1 MKIHNTMRRIYLIL
15 LLLAFQINF
24 LFAQKTLWQSKG
36 RIVVSSDGNEHDHDD
51 WGATPLSLAIIAAK
65 GLQDKLSVYIYSD
78 HIWGS
83 NHEHPGIE
91 GISPYAQ
98 MKESANQGGKMF
110 GFTKTNFICAV
121 DNPEVAY
128 EALRNQINQSTD
140 DNPLFIVVAGP
151 VQVIGEAIS
160 RAEVSKRK
168 FITILTTSS
177 DWNNSHAD
185 KPYVAWENHSGWIL
199 DEIEQMD
206 GGLKIVK
213 IENQNPLLKR
223 NWREYEWLINA
234 PERNHSYYK
243 KGSWEWL
250 FKRLCLT
257 AKPEGVDRDYYYA
270 IDPSDAGKVI
280 FLLTGIAKTSPQLIY
295 EVMRNPPKK

>member
-1 MKIHNTMRRIYLIL
+1 MRKIYLML
-15 LLLAFQINF
+15 WLLAFQINF
-24 LFAQKTLWQSKG
+24 LFSQTPLWQSKG

-51 WGATPLSLAIIAAK
+51 WGGTPLSLAIISAK
-65 GLQDKLSVYIYSD
+65 GLQDKLSIYIYSD

-91 GISPYAQ
+91 GVSPYAQ
-98 MKESANQGGKMF
+98 MKESAIRGGKMF
-110 GFTKTNFICAV
+110 NFKKTNFICAV

-128 EALRNQINQSTD
+128 EALKNQINQSSD

-160 RAEVSKRK
+160 RADVSKRK
-168 FITILTTSS
+168 FITIITTSS

-185 KPYVAWENHSGWIL
+185 KPYLVWENHSGWIL

-234 PERNHSYYK
+234 PERNHPYYK
-243 KGSWEWL
+243 RGSWKWL
-250 FKRLCLT
+250 FNRLCLT
-257 AKPEGVDRDYYYA
+257 TKPEGVDRDYYYA

-280 FLLTGIAKTSPQLIY
+280 FLLTGITKTSPQLVY
-295 EVMRNPPKK
+295 ELMRNPSRK

>member
-1 MKIHNTMRRIYLIL
+1 MLWLI
-15 LLLAFQINF
+15 AFQINF
-24 LFAQKTLWQSKG
+24 LFAQTPLWQSKG

-51 WGATPLSLAIIAAK
+51 WGGTPLSLAIISAK
-65 GLQDKLSVYIYSD
+65 GLQDKLSIYIYSD

-91 GISPYAQ
+91 GVSPYAQ
-98 MKESANQGGKMF
+98 MKESAIHGGKMF
-110 GFTKTNFICAV
+110 NFKKTNFICAV

-128 EALRNQINQSTD
+128 EALKNQINQSSD

-160 RAEVSKRK
+160 RADVSKRK
-168 FITILTTSS
+168 FITIITTSS

-185 KPYVAWENHSGWIL
+185 KPYLVWENHSGWIL

-234 PERNHSYYK
+234 PERNHPYYK
-243 KGSWEWL
+243 RGSWKWL
-250 FKRLCLT
+250 FNRLCLT
-257 AKPEGVDRDYYYA
+257 TKPEGVDRDYYYA

-280 FLLTGIAKTSPQLIY
+280 FLLTGITKTSPQLVY
-295 EVMRNPPKK
+295 ELMRNPSRK